1 MKSSVITFPGSNCDR
16 DMDVAL
22 KKFGF
27 NNKMVWHDDNE
38 LPKSD
43 LVVLPGGFSYG
54 DYLRCGSMASKSKI
68 MQSVINF
75 AKSGGLVMG
84 ICNGFQILVETGL
97 VPGVLLRNKY
107 LEFICKNVYVR
118 LDNKENTYFKNLNK
132 NILYP
137 YFLTLLNAPITLFEI
152 FPFIFLLTT
161 QFLFYDLFKR
171 EELNLLKKNGL
182 DNLKIIKILFL
193 LSLVIGVFNI
203 LIYYNFA
210 SKLKFHYSN
219 IKNNFSNDNKYL
231 AMVTESG
238 LWIKDEINN
247 KILIIKSNYVKES
260 FLSKTIINEF
270 NSDFELLRTIQ
281 SEKVDIKKNDWIIYA
296 PEITENN
303 ITKKSE
309 DLIIL
314 STNFNE
320 NIINNLFDNISTLD
334 LAKLFDLKKD
344 YDKLGYSSDEIVIH
358 LLKLFTTPLFYGI
371 LTILSA
377 IIMFNFTRDKSLIF
391 HIIIGILMSVL
402 IYYMNFIFNS
412 LGSNGKIP
420 IFLSIFFP
428 LMIVSLISI
437 IGLVNINEK

>member
-1 MKSSVITFPGSNCDR
+1 MFKIYQRYIINNFLIKFINITLIFFSLTVI
-16 DMDVAL
+16 L
-22 KKFGF
+22 
-27 NNKMVWHDDNE
+27 
-38 LPKSD
+38 
-43 LVVLPGGFSYG
+43 
-54 DYLRCGSMASKSKI
+54 
-68 MQSVINF
+68 
-75 AKSGGLVMG
+75 G
-84 ICNGFQILVETGL
+84 I
-97 VPGVLLRNKY
+97 
-107 LEFICKNVYVR
+107 LEEISF
-118 LDNKENTYFKNLNK
+118 FKNLNK

-137 YFLTLLNAPITLFEI
+137 YFLTFLNAPITLFEI

-182 DNLKIIKILFL
+182 NNLKIIKILFL
-193 LSLVIGVFNI
+193 LSVVIGVFNI
-203 LIYYNFA
+203 LVYYNFA

-238 LWIKDEINN
+238 LWIKDEIDN
-247 KILIIKSNYVKES
+247 KILIVKSNYVKES

-303 ITKKSE
+303 ITKKKE
-309 DLIIL
+309 DFILL

>member
-1 MKSSVITFPGSNCDR
+1 MFKIYQRYIINNFLIKFINITLIFFSLTVI
-16 DMDVAL
+16 L
-22 KKFGF
+22 
-27 NNKMVWHDDNE
+27 
-38 LPKSD
+38 
-43 LVVLPGGFSYG
+43 
-54 DYLRCGSMASKSKI
+54 
-68 MQSVINF
+68 
-75 AKSGGLVMG
+75 G
-84 ICNGFQILVETGL
+84 I
-97 VPGVLLRNKY
+97 
-107 LEFICKNVYVR
+107 LEEISF
-118 LDNKENTYFKNLNK
+118 FKNLNK

-137 YFLTLLNAPITLFEI
+137 YFLTFLNAPITLFEI

-182 DNLKIIKILFL
+182 NNLKIIKILFL
-193 LSLVIGVFNI
+193 LSIVIGIFNI

-238 LWIKDEINN
+238 LWIKDEIDN
-247 KILIIKSNYVKES
+247 KILIVKSNYVKES

-303 ITKKSE
+303 ITKKKE
-309 DLIIL
+309 DFILL

>member
-1 MKSSVITFPGSNCDR
+1 MFKIYQRYIINNFLIKFINITLIFFSLTVI
-16 DMDVAL
+16 L
-22 KKFGF
+22 
-27 NNKMVWHDDNE
+27 
-38 LPKSD
+38 
-43 LVVLPGGFSYG
+43 
-54 DYLRCGSMASKSKI
+54 
-68 MQSVINF
+68 
-75 AKSGGLVMG
+75 G
-84 ICNGFQILVETGL
+84 I
-97 VPGVLLRNKY
+97 
-107 LEFICKNVYVR
+107 LEEISF
-118 LDNKENTYFKNLNK
+118 FKNLNK

-137 YFLTLLNAPITLFEI
+137 YFLTFLNAPITLFEI

-182 DNLKIIKILFL
+182 NNLKIIKILFL
-193 LSLVIGVFNI
+193 LSIVIGIFNI
-203 LIYYNFA
+203 LVYYNFA

-238 LWIKDEINN
+238 LWIKDEIDN

-303 ITKKSE
+303 ITKKRE

-437 IGLVNINEK
+437 IGLININEK

>member
-1 MKSSVITFPGSNCDR
+1 MFKIYQKYIINNFLIKFLNITLIFFS
-16 DMDVAL
+16 L
-22 KKFGF
+22 T
-27 NNKMVWHDDNE
+27 
-38 LPKSD
+38 
-43 LVVLPGGFSYG
+43 VVL
-54 DYLRCGSMASKSKI
+54 
-68 MQSVINF
+68 
-75 AKSGGLVMG
+75 G
-84 ICNGFQILVETGL
+84 I
-97 VPGVLLRNKY
+97 
-107 LEFICKNVYVR
+107 LEEISF
-118 LDNKENTYFKNLNK
+118 FKNLDR
-132 NILYP
+132 NIFYP

-161 QFLFYDLFKR
+161 QFLFYDLFKK

-182 DNLKIIKILFL
+182 NNLKIIKILFL
-193 LSLVIGVFNI
+193 LSIVIGIFNI

-238 LWIKDEINN
+238 LWIKDEIDN
-247 KILIIKSNYVKES
+247 KILIVKSNYVKES
-260 FLSKTIINEF
+260 LLSKTIINEF
-270 NSDFELLRTIQ
+270 NSNFELLRTIQ
-281 SEKVDIKKNDWIIYA
+281 SEKVDIKTNDWIIYA

-303 ITKKSE
+303 ITNSRE
-309 DLIIL
+309 SPIVL

-320 NIINNLFDNISTLD
+320 SIINNLFDNISTLD
-334 LAKLFDLKKD
+334 LIKLFDLKKD
-344 YDKLGYSSDEIVIH
+344 YDKLGYSSDEIIIH

>member
-1 MKSSVITFPGSNCDR
+1 MFKIYQRYIINNFLVKFINITLIFFSLTVI
-16 DMDVAL
+16 L
-22 KKFGF
+22 
-27 NNKMVWHDDNE
+27 
-38 LPKSD
+38 
-43 LVVLPGGFSYG
+43 
-54 DYLRCGSMASKSKI
+54 
-68 MQSVINF
+68 
-75 AKSGGLVMG
+75 G
-84 ICNGFQILVETGL
+84 I
-97 VPGVLLRNKY
+97 
-107 LEFICKNVYVR
+107 LEEISF
-118 LDNKENTYFKNLNK
+118 FKNLNK

-247 KILIIKSNYVKES
+247 KILIVKSNYVKES

-270 NSDFELLRTIQ
+270 NSNFELLRTIQ

>member
-1 MKSSVITFPGSNCDR
+1 MFKIYQRYIINNFLIKFINITLIF
-16 DMDVAL
+16 
-22 KKFGF
+22 
-27 NNKMVWHDDNE
+27 
-38 LPKSD
+38 
-43 LVVLPGGFSYG
+43 FS
-54 DYLRCGSMASKSKI
+54 LTI
-68 MQSVINF
+68 I
-75 AKSGGLVMG
+75 LG
-84 ICNGFQILVETGL
+84 I
-97 VPGVLLRNKY
+97 
-107 LEFICKNVYVR
+107 LEEISF
-118 LDNKENTYFKNLNK
+118 FKNLNK

-137 YFLTLLNAPITLFEI
+137 YFLTILNAPITLFEI

-171 EELNLLKKNGL
+171 EEINLLKKNGL
-182 DNLKIIKILFL
+182 NNLKIIKILFL
-193 LSLVIGVFNI
+193 LSVMIGVFNI
-203 LIYYNFA
+203 LIYYNLA

-238 LWIKDEINN
+238 LWIKDEIDN
-247 KILIIKSNYVKES
+247 KILIVKSNYVKES

-303 ITKKSE
+303 ITKKKE
-309 DLIIL
+309 DFILL